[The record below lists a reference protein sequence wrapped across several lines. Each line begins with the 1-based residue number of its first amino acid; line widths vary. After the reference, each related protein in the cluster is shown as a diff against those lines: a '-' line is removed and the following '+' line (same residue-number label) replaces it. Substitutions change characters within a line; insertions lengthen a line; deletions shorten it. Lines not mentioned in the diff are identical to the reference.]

1 MTEEKI
7 RPDKASIT
15 VTVLVTVLMLFIVSL
30 PIWCSLSML
39 SLAIPSLI
47 ISIAMYAY
55 APVSVCLTA
64 DSVVIK
70 RLLASDV
77 RISYSD
83 IDSMRAVSN
92 PDLSW
97 RLFASGG
104 FMGHWG
110 LFRSRALGKF
120 IAFVG
125 KKSGSILVMRKQNI
139 PVIFSC
145 SNSEAVLKAL
155 KQHIA

>member
-15 VTVLVTVLMLFIVSL
+15 VTMLVTVLMLFIVSL

-47 ISIAMYAY
+47 ILIAMYAY

-83 IDSMRAVSN
+83 IDSMATVCQRWIHGSLGTFSLKSLRQVHSI
-92 PDLSW
+92 
-97 RLFASGG
+97 RGQKI
-104 FMGHWG
+104 G
-110 LFRSRALGKF
+110 LNTCNAQTKYTGDFL
-120 IAFVG
+120 
-125 KKSGSILVMRKQNI
+125 MQ
-139 PVIFSC
+139 
-145 SNSEAVLKAL
+145 
-155 KQHIA
+155 